1 MYLKALIFY
10 SQRGCVQANKL
21 YISLIYMDEVLRKT
35 GVYIQKLNDEGIQ
48 GAIL

>member
-10 SQRGCVQANKL
+10 SHRVQANKL

-48 GAIL
+48 GAIF